1 MNKKPA
7 QSAKQKPLKPVY
19 LIHGDKKLIDEALA
33 RLKKRISAQFDLDFN
48 YDQFNGA
55 EVSAAK
61 VIQAANTL
69 PFMSEK
75 RLVVVK
81 NAEKLSRDD
90 AGQLAEYA
98 EKPSEFACVVFV
110 SNSANKTSRLYKAV
124 EKTGE
129 IAEYSLKIL
138 NKSPTVWIKEQFA
151 ARGKLV
157 SDAVA
162 RHLLHV
168 VGSDLNRLA
177 TEIEKISLYCEDER
191 IIDPDEVDPVVTRST
206 EVSIFDLSTH
216 IGERNVPKAIE
227 LLDQLL
233 TQKEAPLGLL
243 SLIARHFR
251 LILRTKVWTEAGR
264 DSRYLVENLTGEG
277 GKKLPPF
284 VVSKYR
290 EQSRNFSI
298 EELKRAFELLLKA
311 DIALKSSPQP
321 PEAVLEDLVVRL
333 AV

>member
-1 MNKKPA
+1 MKNKPA

-151 ARGKLV
+151 VRGKLV

-162 RHLLHV
+162 RHL
-168 VGSDLNRLA
+168 
-177 TEIEKISLYCEDER
+177 
-191 IIDPDEVDPVVTRST
+191 
-206 EVSIFDLSTH
+206 
-216 IGERNVPKAIE
+216 
-227 LLDQLL
+227 
-233 TQKEAPLGLL
+233 
-243 SLIARHFR
+243 
-251 LILRTKVWTEAGR
+251 
-264 DSRYLVENLTGEG
+264 
-277 GKKLPPF
+277 
-284 VVSKYR
+284 
-290 EQSRNFSI
+290 
-298 EELKRAFELLLKA
+298 
-311 DIALKSSPQP
+311 
-321 PEAVLEDLVVRL
+321 
-333 AV
+333 